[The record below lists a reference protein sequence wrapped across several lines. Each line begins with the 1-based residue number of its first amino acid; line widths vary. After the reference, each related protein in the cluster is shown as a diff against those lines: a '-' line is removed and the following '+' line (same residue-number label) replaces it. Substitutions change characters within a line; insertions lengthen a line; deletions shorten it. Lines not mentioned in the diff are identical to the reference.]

1 MNLNKVFLLG
11 RLTADPQLRMT
22 AAGKPVATF
31 SVATNRIWVNQQGQ
45 RQEETQYHNIVV
57 WGRQAEVANQFLRKG
72 GLVLVEGRLQTR
84 TWQDQ
89 QGQNRKTTEIVADR
103 LQLGPRAAGASGGFN
118 EGGSSA
124 TERTHDAAGRN
135 FDQRPAKGSE
145 ESSQEVSEALP
156 EINFDEGEANS
167 EEVPF

>member
-31 SVATNRIWVNQQGQ
+31 SLATNRLWVNQQGQ

-72 GLVLVEGRLQTR
+72 GLVLIEGRLQTR

-89 QGQNRKTTEIVADR
+89 QGQNRKTTEIIADR
-103 LQLGPRAAGASGGFN
+103 LQLGPRAGSGSGGNFGERPN
-118 EGGSSA
+118 E
-124 TERTHDAAGRN
+124 RN
-135 FDQRPAKGSE
+135 FDQRPAKPTE
-145 ESSQEVSEALP
+145 ESSQEETMEPLP
-156 EINFDEGEANS
+156 EINLDEGEINP

>member
-1 MNLNKVFLLG
+1 MNLNKVFILG

-31 SVATNRIWVNQQGQ
+31 SLATNRLWVNQQGQ

-72 GLVLVEGRLQTR
+72 GLVLIEGRLQTR

-103 LQLGPRAAGASGGFN
+103 LQLGPRSAGIGGGSGGGNFG
-118 EGGSSA
+118 EKGG
-124 TERTHDAAGRN
+124 ERN
-135 FDQRPAKGSE
+135 FDQQPAKPAE
-145 ESSQEVSEALP
+145 ESSQEETTEALP
-156 EINFDEGEANS
+156 EINLDEGEINS

>member
-31 SVATNRIWVNQQGQ
+31 SLATNRLWINQQGQ
-45 RQEETQYHNIVV
+45 RQEDTQFHNIVV

-72 GLVLVEGRLQTR
+72 GLVLIEGRLQTR
-84 TWQDQ
+84 TWKDQ
-89 QGQNRKTTEIVADR
+89 QGQNRRTTEIIADK
-103 LQLGPRAAGASGGFN
+103 LQLGPRANFGGSP
-118 EGGSSA
+118 EGGSF
-124 TERTHDAAGRN
+124 AGRSGGN
-135 FDQRPAKGSE
+135 NMDQTNPRE
-145 ESSQEVSEALP
+145 EMSQDDLKEELP
-156 EINFDEGEANS
+156 DINLDEGEINS

>member
-31 SVATNRIWVNQQGQ
+31 SLATNRLWLNQQGQ

-57 WGRQAEVANQFLRKG
+57 WGRQAEVTNQFLRKG

-84 TWQDQ
+84 TWKDQ

-103 LQLGPRAAGASGGFN
+103 LQLGPRAGGSGGGDFPN
-118 EGGSSA
+118 RGG
-124 TERTHDAAGRN
+124 ERN
-135 FDQRPAKGSE
+135 FDQRPAKPAE
-145 ESSQEVSEALP
+145 DSSQEETMESLP
-156 EINFDEGEANS
+156 EINLDEGEINS